1 MKRTVFVIFIVLSIL
16 ILSVSSAEEMNF
28 YRCINTK
35 SEGFQTFKA
44 KHSELIFSWSDA
56 YYSNASTLSGKL
68 LTNEL
73 HSDLLGFDLSVI
85 NEKQIIAKGY
95 FLDLSSSELLS
106 NAIAKMVP
114 AIANAVTVDGKL
126 YGLPDS
132 IAFDYWSVDKT
143 GWEMAGLTTDQI
155 PRSFPEFLDFL
166 DAWCDRIEEE
176 PESDLRVLN
185 SWDATVYS
193 SSSYTELLTGILID
207 NYMMQKDYAG
217 EALVFS
223 EEELLPL
230 LERAQSIGKRLYE
243 AEPAIQVSDES
254 CGYSLF
260 TSVTRP
266 IWPEDSSLMV
276 SMRINDDQPQIVR
289 TLVSV
294 MVVNAATNLPDEC
307 IELLELM
314 SEYPD
319 REQYPYLC
327 INGEP
332 VENANYESSVAS
344 TKEHIETTE
353 KKLEQSDLDDDERE
367 ELENDLASYQKVLA
381 SMEDQHYTVSPEQLA
396 DYQQHQDLLY
406 VATPGTF
413 SYGTDGYTNLL
424 NLKKQFSAGLLT
436 PSEYLAQLNRLAEMV
451 RLEDAS

>member
-1 MKRTVFVIFIVLSIL
+1 MPARIHRYRDDR
-16 ILSVSSAEEMNF
+16 SVRMPLL
-28 YRCINTK
+28 YRI
-35 SEGFQTFKA
+35 SMQ
-44 KHSELIFSWSDA
+44 
-56 YYSNASTLSGKL
+56 
-68 LTNEL
+68 
-73 HSDLLGFDLSVI
+73 
-85 NEKQIIAKGY
+85 
-95 FLDLSSSELLS
+95 
-106 NAIAKMVP
+106 NAILKEV
-114 AIANAVTVDGKL
+114 
-126 YGLPDS
+126 
-132 IAFDYWSVDKT
+132 
-143 GWEMAGLTTDQI
+143 
-155 PRSFPEFLDFL
+155 FP
-166 DAWCDRIEEE
+166 
-176 PESDLRVLN
+176 
-185 SWDATVYS
+185 
-193 SSSYTELLTGILID
+193 
-207 NYMMQKDYAG
+207 
-217 EALVFS
+217 
-223 EEELLPL
+223 EELLPL
-230 LERAQSIGKRLYE
+230 LERVQSIGKRLYE

-254 CGYSLF
+254 FGYSLF

-266 IWPEDSSLMV
+266 IWPEDSSFMV